1 MAQGLNNSEQEELR
15 DAAEDAESKQWLTT
29 YADMV
34 TLLLT
39 FFVLLATMSQANEAK
54 FKEVIQSIQFALG
67 AEKAKGGQVG
77 RVDLHQV
84 PDREL
89 THSTGL
95 EEEMLLKDLRQK
107 VKRKNLDDVVQVFR
121 DGRRLVFRVKGRA
134 LFTSGSAELTP
145 ESQKVLDEILAMV
158 RGYPRHH
165 LDIKGHTD
173 DIPIHTPEFASNWE
187 LSAIRATR
195 VLRFFVD
202 HGMASYR
209 MTATGYADTDP
220 LAPNTN
226 EANRALNRRVEFV
239 LEEKEP

>member
-1 MAQGLNNSEQEELR
+1 MERQVSNSEQDELR
-15 DAAEDAESKQWLTT
+15 DAAEESESKAWLTT

-77 RVDLHQV
+77 RVDLHEV
-84 PDREL
+84 PDRDL
-89 THSTGL
+89 THASGL
-95 EEEMLLKDLRQK
+95 EEEMLLKDLRER
-107 VKRKNLDDVVQVFR
+107 VKRKNLDDVVQIYR
-121 DGRRLVFRVKGRA
+121 DGHRLVIRVKGQA
-134 LFTSGSAELTP
+134 LFASGSADLSPKSRE
-145 ESQKVLDEILAMV
+145 VLDEIMTMV

-173 DIPIHTPEFASNWE
+173 DVPIHTSEFASNWE
-187 LSAIRATR
+187 LSALRATR
-195 VLRFFVD
+195 VLRYFVD
-202 HGMASYR
+202 RGIASYR

-220 LAPNTN
+220 LAPIPAKPTG
-226 EANRALNRRVEFV
+226 
-239 LEEKEP
+239 P